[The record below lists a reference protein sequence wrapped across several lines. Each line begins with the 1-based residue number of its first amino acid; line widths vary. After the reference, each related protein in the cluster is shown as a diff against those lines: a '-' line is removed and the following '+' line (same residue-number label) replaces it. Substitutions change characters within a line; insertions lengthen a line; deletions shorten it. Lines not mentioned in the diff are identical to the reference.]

1 MNRCVVLMWIVLALA
16 GCASSPNRPPEIL
29 SAGGI
34 VYPVEAKDRKVE
46 GYVRV
51 AYDVSIDGSVTN
63 ARVVEANPPGLFDE
77 AALGAVRGWRF
88 HPAVRNGKPV
98 VQQLVSR
105 VNFKLG
111 ESADYVR

>member
-1 MNRCVVLMWIVLALA
+1 MKRFVMLAWIALALA
-16 GCASSPNRPPEIL
+16 GCMSSPNRPPEIQ

-51 AYDVSIDGSVTN
+51 AYDVSTDGTVTN
-63 ARVVEANPPGLFDE
+63 ARVVEADPPGVFDE
-77 AALGAVRGWRF
+77 AALAAVRGWHF
-88 HPAVRNGKPV
+88 LPAIRNGKPV
-98 VQQLVSR
+98 MKELVSR

-111 ESADYVR
+111 ESADYAR